1 MIKFGNYK
9 RIFGLLGKIAIIA
22 IVFGSS
28 FIFGSCEKYLD
39 IEKYVYDQTT
49 LDSIFLSRSRTEEYI
64 NGAAALLPDESKQTG
79 NDWGEV
85 ATLPSGLGSD
95 EGIVPNVWASN
106 AILYDEVTETNSR
119 YNPWP
124 NCYKGIR
131 RLTLFWRISPKT
143 RNLLKWKCVILWE
156 EPITC
161 VLISIS
167 IW

>member
-64 NGAAALLPDESKQTG
+64 NGATALLPDESKQTG
-79 NDWGEV
+79 NDWGK
-85 ATLPSGLGSD
+85 LQ
-95 EGIVPNVWASN
+95 
-106 AILYDEVTETNSR
+106 LYPVDWVRMRVLFQTCGPAMR
-119 YNPWP
+119 YSMM
-124 NCYKGIR
+124 K
-131 RLTLFWRISPKT
+131 
-143 RNLLKWKCVILWE
+143 
-156 EPITC
+156 
-161 VLISIS
+161 
-167 IW
+167 